1 MIPEKTYD
9 SVGHPVWDHIA
20 LSHETIAD
28 VAGRALWYVDPGRA
42 ELRDEPLGRPVTGMA
57 RVRASHGA
65 ISRGT
70 EALVANGRIPRSEFQ
85 RMRAPFMAGTFPFP
99 VKYGYST
106 VGVVEAGSTDLRG
119 RAVFTLHPHQTL
131 FDVPEAAAIPVPAN
145 VPACRAVLAANMET
159 ALNAVWDA
167 GPGPLGRVA
176 VVGAG
181 VVGSLTGLLLRQLSS
196 ANVTLV
202 DINPARATVASAFG
216 LDFAT
221 PEQAPSE
228 CELIV
233 HASASS
239 AGLATALNLA
249 RDEGTILEL
258 SWYGNADVSVPLGG
272 AFHSRRLKLVAS
284 QVGMIAP
291 SHRQTWTYRQRLE
304 KALSLLADDR
314 LDVLLEA
321 PIAFADLPARL
332 PGILAPGS
340 GILCQR
346 IDYP

>member
-1 MIPEKTYD
+1 M
-9 SVGHPVWDHIA
+9 S
-20 LSHETIAD
+20 ETIAD
-28 VAGRALWYVDPGRA
+28 VASRALWYIDAGQA
-42 ELRDEPLGRPVTGMA
+42 ELRDEPLGPPVTGMA

-70 EALVANGRIPRSEFQ
+70 EALVASGRIPRSEFQ
-85 RMRAPFMAGTFPFP
+85 RMRAPFMDGTFPFP

-119 RAVFTLHPHQTL
+119 RTVFTLHPHQTV
-131 FDVPEAAAIPVPAN
+131 FDLPEAAAIPVPAN
-145 VPACRAVLAANMET
+145 VPAYRAVLAANMET

-181 VVGSLTGLLLRQLSS
+181 VIGSLTGFLLRQLSS

-202 DINPARATVASAFG
+202 DINPARATIASAFG

-221 PEQAPSE
+221 PERAPSE

-233 HASASS
+233 HASASG
-239 AGLATALNLA
+239 AGLATALSLA
-249 RDEGTILEL
+249 RDEATILEL
-258 SWYGNADVSVPLGG
+258 SWYGDTDVAVPLGG
-272 AFHSRRLKLVAS
+272 AFHSRRLRLVAS

-291 SHRQTWTYRQRLE
+291 SHRGTWTYRQRLE

-321 PIAFADLPARL
+321 PVAFTDLPARL
-332 PGILAPGS
+332 PAIFAAGS

>member
-1 MIPEKTYD
+1 M
-9 SVGHPVWDHIA
+9 S
-20 LSHETIAD
+20 ETIAD

-42 ELRDEPLGRPVTGMA
+42 ELRDEPLGLPVPGMA

-85 RMRAPFMAGTFPFP
+85 RMRAPFMVGTFPFP

-119 RAVFTLHPHQTL
+119 RTVFTLHPHQTL

-145 VPACRAVLAANMET
+145 VPAYRAVLAANMET

-167 GPGPLGRVA
+167 GPGPLGKVA

-181 VVGSLTGLLLRQLSS
+181 VIGSLTGLLLRQLLS
-196 ANVTLV
+196 ADVTLV

-291 SHRQTWTYRQRLE
+291 SHRLAWTYRQRLE

-321 PIAFADLPARL
+321 PVAFEDLAARL
-332 PGILAPGS
+332 PSILAPGS
-340 GILCQR
+340 GILCQP

>member
-1 MIPEKTYD
+1 MIAWRR
-9 SVGHPVWDHIA
+9 SWDYIA
-20 LSHETIAD
+20 LGPMSEITVD
-28 VAGRALWYVDPGRA
+28 KSGRALWYVDAGHA
-42 ELRDEPLGRPVTGMA
+42 ELRDEELGPLMPGTV

-70 EALVANGRIPRSEFQ
+70 ESLVANGRIPTSEFQ

-106 VGVVEAGSTDLRG
+106 VGVVELGSADLRG
-119 RAVFTLHPHQTL
+119 RTVFTLHPHQTL
-131 FDVPEAAAIPVPAN
+131 FDMPEAAVVRVPRN
-145 VPACRAVLAANMET
+145 VPARRAVLAANMET
-159 ALNAVWDA
+159 ALNAAWDA
-167 GPGPLGRVA
+167 GPGPFAKVA

-181 VVGSLTGLLLRQLSS
+181 VIGALTGLLLRKYSS

-216 LDFAT
+216 LSFAT
-221 PEQAPSE
+221 PAQAPSE
-228 CELIV
+228 CELVV

-239 AGLATALNLA
+239 SGLATALDLA
-249 RDEGTILEL
+249 ADEATILEL
-258 SWYGNADVSVPLGG
+258 SWYGNAEVSVPLGG
-272 AFHSRRLKLVAS
+272 AFHSRRLRLVAS

-291 SHRQTWTYRQRLE
+291 SHRRKWSHRQRLE

-321 PIAFADLPARL
+321 PVAFEDLPACL
-332 PGILAPGS
+332 PCILDPGS
-340 GILCQR
+340 GILCQV
-346 IDYP
+346 IDYL

>member
-1 MIPEKTYD
+1 
-9 SVGHPVWDHIA
+9 
-20 LSHETIAD
+20 
-28 VAGRALWYVDPGRA
+28 
-42 ELRDEPLGRPVTGMA
+42 
-57 RVRASHGA
+57 
-65 ISRGT
+65 
-70 EALVANGRIPRSEFQ
+70 
-85 RMRAPFMAGTFPFP
+85 MAGMFPFP

-106 VGVVEAGSTDLRG
+106 VGVVEAGSADLRG
-119 RAVFTLHPHQTL
+119 RTVFTLHPHQTL

-145 VPACRAVLAANMET
+145 VPSWRAVLAANMET

-181 VVGSLTGLLLRQLSS
+181 VIGSLTGLLLRQLSS

-258 SWYGNADVSVPLGG
+258 SWYGNADISVPLGG
-272 AFHSRRLKLVAS
+272 AFHSRRLRLVAS

-321 PIAFADLPARL
+321 PVAFADLPARL
-332 PGILAPGS
+332 PSILAPGS

>member
-1 MIPEKTYD
+1 M
-9 SVGHPVWDHIA
+9 S
-20 LSHETIAD
+20 ETIAAA
-28 VAGRALWYVDPGRA
+28 AGRALWYVDPGRA
-42 ELRDEPLGRPVTGMA
+42 ELRDEPLGPSAPGMA

-85 RMRAPFMAGTFPFP
+85 RMRAPFMGGMFPFP

-106 VGVVEAGSTDLRG
+106 VGVVEAGSADILG
-119 RAVFTLHPHQTL
+119 RTVFTLHPHQTL
-131 FDVPEAAAIPVPAN
+131 FDVPEAAAIPVPVN
-145 VPACRAVLAANMET
+145 VPSWRAVLAANMET

-181 VVGSLTGLLLRQLSS
+181 VIGSLTGLLLRQLSS
-196 ANVTLV
+196 ADVTLV

-258 SWYGNADVSVPLGG
+258 SWYGNADISVPLGG
-272 AFHSRRLKLVAS
+272 AFHSRRLRLVAS

-321 PIAFADLPARL
+321 PVAFADLPARL
-332 PGILAPGS
+332 PSILAPGS

>member
-1 MIPEKTYD
+1 M
-9 SVGHPVWDHIA
+9 S
-20 LSHETIAD
+20 ETIAD
-28 VAGRALWYVDPGRA
+28 MAARALWYVNPGQA
-42 ELRDEPLGRPVTGMA
+42 ELRDEPLSLRGAGMV
-57 RVRASHGA
+57 RVRALHGA

-70 EALVANGRIPRSEFQ
+70 EALVANGGIPRSEFQ

-106 VGVVEAGSTDLRG
+106 VGVVEAGSADLRG
-119 RAVFTLHPHQTL
+119 RTVFTLHPHQTL
-131 FDVPEAAAIPVPAN
+131 FDVPEVAAVPVPAN
-145 VPACRAVLAANMET
+145 VPSCRAVLAANMET

-167 GPGPLGRVA
+167 GRGPLGRVA

-196 ANVTLV
+196 ATVTMV
-202 DINPARATVASAFG
+202 DINPARASVASAFG
-216 LDFAT
+216 LGFAT

-228 CELIV
+228 CELVV

-272 AFHSRRLKLVAS
+272 AFHSRRLRLVAS

-304 KALSLLADDR
+304 KALSLLADDQ

-321 PIAFADLPARL
+321 PVAFKDLPARL